1 MSVSALSGSTVLHLN
16 PSDTGAGAP
25 PPARAAKANVVGEAA
40 APQERASDPVTE
52 VIKQLQERLR
62 QVMLQIRR
70 LQASRIPEEQKLPQ
84 LRVLNSQAVQL
95 QQQIAAAQEQKLRA
109 ARGGITA

>member
-1 MSVSALSGSTVLHLN
+1 MSISALSGSTVLHLN

-109 ARGGITA
+109 ARGSITA

>member
-1 MSVSALSGSTVLHLN
+1 MSISALSGSTVLHLN
-16 PSDTGAGAP
+16 PSDTGAGT
-25 PPARAAKANVVGEAA
+25 PPARAAKAGVAGEAA

-109 ARGGITA
+109 ARGSITA